1 MKKLLLLLLLT
12 TNITIINVCSA
23 DLKQAIEADKKGEY
37 AAALVEFTT
46 HAEQGNAEAQ
56 GWLGE
61 YYLHGLGVTED
72 LKTAKKW
79 FTLAAEQGHA
89 KAQFWLGYMH
99 LEGEGEPIDLKTAKK
114 WLTLAANQDRVD
126 AQYEL
131 GEIYWKENDLKSA
144 KKWFDLVIQQFKD
157 YEDETIVK
165 PEFETLLLHYTKM
178 RLAQIK
184 IEESKTLLLESIK

>member
-79 FTLAAEQGHA
+79 FTLAA
-89 KAQFWLGYMH
+89 
-99 LEGEGEPIDLKTAKK
+99 
-114 WLTLAANQDRVD
+114 NQDRVD

-165 PEFETLLLHYTKM
+165 PEFEPLLLHYTKM